1 MANKI
6 FRPRMADKEFLEKF
20 DIALGDHIGIYKII
34 VGKIRNELGFTD
46 DRAVQAAS
54 FTLWKQTMDTLSVPN
69 LSFWVPSDDAAKN
82 LVNFEQYA
90 AWYGDRIGAF
100 ISLCEAKHDL
110 DEETVRAVMR
120 SIEFTQAM
128 FDKVK
133 DFDALSDIVNLTADI
148 LVGQV
153 DEEDEKVLEEIG
165 ILNAKTF
172 GHKIG
177 KSVDDILSGVE

>member
-1 MANKI
+1 
-6 FRPRMADKEFLEKF
+6 
-20 DIALGDHIGIYKII
+20 
-34 VGKIRNELGFTD
+34 
-46 DRAVQAAS
+46 
-54 FTLWKQTMDTLSVPN
+54 
-69 LSFWVPSDDAAKN
+69 
-82 LVNFEQYA
+82 
-90 AWYGDRIGAF
+90 
-100 ISLCEAKHDL
+100 LCEAKHDL

-165 ILNAKTF
+165 ILNAKVF
-172 GHKIG
+172 GQKIG
-177 KSVDDILSGVE
+177 KSVDEILGGVE

>member
-1 MANKI
+1 MANK
-6 FRPRMADKEFLEKF
+6 KFLEKF
-20 DIALGDHIGIYKII
+20 EIILDDQVGIYGI
-34 VGKIRNELGFTD
+34 VMDKVRFELGLTD
-46 DRAVQAAS
+46 DRAVQAAA
-54 FTLWKQTMDTLSVPN
+54 FTIWKQTMSTIGSLSPDVM
-69 LSFWVPSDDAAKN
+69 FWVPSDDPAEN
-82 LVNFEQYA
+82 LKNFEQYA
-90 AWYGDRIGAF
+90 AWYGARSNAF
-100 ISLCEAKHDL
+100 IDLCEAKHDL

-165 ILNAKTF
+165 ILNAKVF
-172 GHKIG
+172 GQKIG
-177 KSVDDILSGVE
+177 KSVDEILGGVE